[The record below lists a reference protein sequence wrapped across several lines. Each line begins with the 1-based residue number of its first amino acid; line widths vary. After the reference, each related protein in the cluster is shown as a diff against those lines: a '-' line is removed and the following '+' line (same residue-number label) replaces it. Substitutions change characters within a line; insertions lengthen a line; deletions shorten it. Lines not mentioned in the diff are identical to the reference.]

1 MQLDDDEADDDAA
14 VVPTGSQ
21 QHPELPPTMEM
32 STQSSSAVM
41 VDQVKHVNDDD
52 DDDSQNYHH
61 PQIDLVLYLQ
71 QTGSI
76 IALSKLMD
84 ALEYG
89 GEDYDDELDEYE
101 RKMIQEQ
108 QLMRGQATN

>member
-1 MQLDDDEADDDAA
+1 MA
-14 VVPTGSQ
+14 
-21 QHPELPPTMEM
+21 
-32 STQSSSAVM
+32 
-41 VDQVKHVNDDD
+41 DQVEENEDDD
-52 DDDSQNYHH
+52 DDAVVRAADSKRTEAQHMYHPNQSNVLYEGVDDEDNDSQQPLKNNH

-89 GEDYDDELDEYE
+89 GEDYDEALDEYE
-101 RKMIQEQ
+101 RKMIREQ
-108 QLMRGQATN
+108 QLMRGQ